1 MFELDYTKL
10 REWIRMGIIVIVM
23 ITYLVAAIR
32 LIAKGEILFLFTDD
46 IKRPWE
52 KEERKAA
59 KRAAKQAK
67 KEAKQEAKRLRKLQR
82 KNATSDFAYPR
93 GW

>member
-10 REWIRMGIIVIVM
+10 REWIRMGIIVVVM

-32 LIAKGEILFLFTDD
+32 LIATGEIPFLFTDD

-67 KEAKQEAKRLRKLQR
+67 KEAKRLRKLQR
-82 KNATSDFAYPR
+82 KQPTSNVAYPR